1 MKNRAY
7 QNLPEGYSPIF
18 EVDLKANKKQAILV
32 NALAIII
39 AAVMVIP
46 AAILHPISVMFD
58 LSDGLAASL
67 RFFALGISA
76 ILYIVLHELTHGVT
90 MKLFGTK
97 KVKYGFTGLY
107 AFAGSTDYYPKLS
120 YIAIALAPVVLFGI
134 IFAIV
139 LPFVPEKWFWVVY
152 MLQVINI
159 SGAAGD
165 FYVTVRFFGMPKDI
179 LVHDNGASMTV
190 YSEKGAK

>member
-18 EVDLKANKKQAILV
+18 EVDLKNNKKQAILV
-32 NALAIII
+32 NVLALII
-39 AAVMVIP
+39 AAVMVVP
-46 AAILHPISVMFD
+46 AAILHPFD
-58 LSDGLAASL
+58 LSDGLADSL

-76 ILYIVLHELTHGVT
+76 ILYLVLHELTHGVT

-107 AFAGSTDYYPKLS
+107 AFAGSADYYPKLP

-134 IFAIV
+134 IFAV
-139 LPFVPEKWFWVVY
+139 ALPFVPEKWFWVVY
-152 MLQVINI
+152 ILQLSNI
-159 SGAAGD
+159 AGAAGD

-179 LVHDNGASMTV
+179 LVHDSGTSMTV